1 MRKFNKLFL
10 TILPISSISA
20 FSVIS
25 CTTNTKN
32 NNQIP
37 TIPNNTKP
45 DNQKQPS
52 DKKPGSTEEHTNKK
66 PNENTNNQKQPNSS
80 EKSEAEPSPG
90 KPENKPDNSHNPK
103 QPEQPKKP
111 EHNDSNSNNN
121 TDNNNSNADQ
131 PQGDEPQDKPWNKV
145 DFSDVNKLDKEVKFQ
160 FFTTYSRMD
169 AKSAWVQIQGRQPA
183 IFKEIIFKGKN
194 EILNRYE
201 IEFDSQKV
209 PNIVDEKGT
218 IDNVGI
224 KFSKNGKSKTRE
236 FVFTGFKK
244 LENKVD
250 KGKNKDEYIKPKTN
264 IDKSLSGIF
273 PSLVAYMLLYSEET
287 QSNNKYDRNI
297 KQSGNV
303 INFDELKNKNLEL
316 FGEDFVGFSV
326 GTKELLFDYKNEYN
340 KIYKDK
346 IVAARYDDING
357 ILELEV
363 QVSNTDEYE
372 NRNDPTKSYKFTF
385 KGFRSI
391 DFDNPNKNVLSISL
405 QQRFLKKL
413 VDDKIL
419 KTIIDQ
425 LVQHNHFNHK
435 APVSNINN
443 SNLKGELFEKLTID
457 IIDDENHLYK
467 SSQTLKIDL
476 FKKENNNK
484 SILGLK
490 NQMSI
495 YPFHSRITKDSIK
508 NIYITINNKNS
519 TKELEL
525 EAEIEIPIYSSTL
538 TDLTD
543 HTYAAEKPLKITV
556 KQSVKLNQ

>member
-20 FSVIS
+20 FSVVS

-37 TIPNNTKP
+37 TIPNNKKP
-45 DNQKQPS
+45 DNRPS
-52 DKKPGSTEEHTNKK
+52 ENKPGSTEEHTNKE

-90 KPENKPDNSHNPK
+90 KPENKPDNSHNQK
-103 QPEQPKKP
+103 QPE
-111 EHNDSNSNNN
+111 HNNSNPNN

-131 PQGDEPQDKPWNKV
+131 PQGDHPQEEPLNKV
-145 DFSDVNKLDKEVKFQ
+145 DFSDVNKLDKEVKFE

-244 LENKVD
+244 LENKID

-303 INFDELKNKNLEL
+303 INFDELRNKNLEL
-316 FGEDFVGFSV
+316 FGEDFVGFGV
-326 GTKELLFDYKNEYN
+326 GTKELLFDYKDEYN

-357 ILELEV
+357 ILELEA

-372 NRNDPTKSYKFTF
+372 NRNDPTKNYKFTF

-391 DFDNPNKNVLSISL
+391 DFNNTNKNVLSISL

-413 VDDKIL
+413 VDNKIL

-443 SNLKGELFEKLTID
+443 SNLKGELFEKLTVD
-457 IIDDENHLYK
+457 IIDDENYLYK
-467 SSQTLKIDL
+467 SSQTLKIGL

-490 NQMSI
+490 NQMSL

-508 NIYITINNKNS
+508 NIYVTINNKS
-519 TKELEL
+519 AIKELEL
-525 EAEIEIPIYSSTL
+525 EAEIQIPIYSSIL

-543 HTYAAEKPLKITV
+543 HTYAEEKPLKITV
-556 KQSVKLNQ
+556 NQKIKLDQ

>member
-37 TIPNNTKP
+37 TIPNNKKP
-45 DNQKQPS
+45 ESESNNHKQPD
-52 DKKPGSTEEHTNKK
+52 DK
-66 PNENTNNQKQPNSS
+66 
-80 EKSEAEPSPG
+80 PSPG

-111 EHNDSNSNNN
+111 EHNNSNSNNN

-131 PQGDEPQDKPWNKV
+131 SQGDEPQDEPWNKV
-145 DFSDVNKLDKEVKFQ
+145 DFSDVNKLDKEVKFE

-372 NRNDPTKSYKFTF
+372 NRNDPTKNYKFTF

-435 APVSNINN
+435 ISVSNINN
-443 SNLKGELFEKLTID
+443 SNLKGELFEKLTVD

-476 FKKENNNK
+476 FKKENNSK

-519 TKELEL
+519 TKELKL

-556 KQSVKLNQ
+556 KQSVKLDQ